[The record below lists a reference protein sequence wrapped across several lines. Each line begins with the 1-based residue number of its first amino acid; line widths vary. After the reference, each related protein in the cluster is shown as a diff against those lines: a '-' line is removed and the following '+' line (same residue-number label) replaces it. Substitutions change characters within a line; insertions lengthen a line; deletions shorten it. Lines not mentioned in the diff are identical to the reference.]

1 MSHFKFNLT
10 IIAALALFISVSY
23 WRLATPGYITFSDSV
38 RYADAAR
45 SQNEGIGSRIHH
57 SYFSSSDINTT
68 TFKPS
73 WEFIDSPATVTFISL
88 AFKLLGASDLTLFIA
103 GSGLFILSALT
114 IYLLGARVFSPSVGL
129 VAAVLFTT
137 NPFFLSYAVNC
148 SSEILFTS
156 EVLISVWLLYLSKPA
171 KFLFILPAVLT
182 LYTRPQGVIF
192 ILSLIAT
199 GLLVWLIKAIKQP
212 VRLVLL
218 LCGLVILGFFTVY
231 QATRFSIFSHSLFN
245 LKHYG
250 ATLIPTDVSPGI
262 YLRGEILPQANIS
275 LKVFVTKLFYNTY
288 NFAKNPDRIAPPAVF
303 LFLIMALFISGH
315 NFHWLALITL
325 GMFTLAAS
333 ATLPNAR
340 YIHPVVV
347 LPFIS
352 MAAVLEN
359 MCTKFKIRYRFFLLA
374 LLTLIITL
382 PAFGHIFLDYRFRRV
397 TLNLGRP
404 PVYKVISDILAQNIS
419 QGKLTITNLDAW
431 AAWYHGLTTMWFPLS
446 PNRLIPPPG
455 KPNNIDYIVITNYL
469 ERDSSFALGEWEEV
483 VYAPYNIQNQFLTD
497 NYRVLD
503 TFIINPE
510 QTYENQRILG
520 TILVKK

>member
-1 MSHFKFNLT
+1 MDLSDIPCPQAFSPVYRMSHFKFNLT

-68 TFKPS
+68 NFKPS

-103 GSGLFILSALT
+103 GSGLFILS
-114 IYLLGARVFSPSVGL
+114 
-129 VAAVLFTT
+129 
-137 NPFFLSYAVNC
+137 
-148 SSEILFTS
+148 
-156 EVLISVWLLYLSKPA
+156 
-171 KFLFILPAVLT
+171 AVLT

-382 PAFGHIFLDYRFRRV
+382 PVFGHIFLDYRFRRV